1 MWFWAGRA
9 PSRERPGLSV
19 RLRPETVVLSAGM
32 HRLDG
37 VALARYRA
45 AVDDDRRGELL
56 ENTIH
61 DSLGRGVTLGGQGYK
76 RVPRGYDADHP
87 RADLLRHN
95 ALYLS
100 GEWPYPKSVTSK
112 AFVRWTADR
121 LIGMA
126 GVERWLTEVHPDG
139 A

>member
-1 MWFWAGRA
+1 
-9 PSRERPGLSV
+9 
-19 RLRPETVVLSAGM
+19 
-32 HRLDG
+32 
-37 VALARYRA
+37 
-45 AVDDDRRGELL
+45 VDDDRRGEVL

-61 DSLGRGVTLGGQGYK
+61 DSLGGGVTLGGQGFK
-76 RVPRGYDADHP
+76 RVPRDYDPDHP

-100 GEWPYPKSVTSK
+100 GEWPYPKSVTTK
-112 AFVRWTADR
+112 AFMRWTADR
-121 LIGMA
+121 LIGMS